1 MRYYAVKIVNPV
13 NKKVLRTF
21 TSFKNNANDPG
32 APDVELDVP
41 VTYYAIPSGNMG
53 GQFVRI
59 WGISLADIGQ
69 ASNFN
74 GMTIEIYGGMQ
85 KGLPLANPKQSGLLA
100 TGIIQQAFGNWLGLD
115 MTLDFVFTAGNAGP
129 NSPSNLTVQWKAG
142 TPLSSV
148 IDNTLR
154 AAFPTYSRSINISP
168 KLVLNHDEPGFYGTL
183 VQFANYLNE
192 ISKSILGGTY
202 RGVDVL
208 LRENQFIVN
217 DGTTKTTPKV
227 IAFTDLVGQITWRSS
242 ATVSITCVM
251 RADIQV
257 GDYVKLPPG
266 LATTTAQSYSQYR
279 SKSAFQGVFQINS
292 SRHVG
297 RLRNPN
303 GNAWVT
309 VYEASGPVPQD
320 G

>member
-1 MRYYAVKIVNPV
+1 MRYYSIKIVNPV
-13 NKKVLRTF
+13 SKKVLRTY
-21 TSFKNNANDPG
+21 TSFVDNANDPG
-32 APDVELDVP
+32 ALDVEFDVP

-53 GQFVRI
+53 GQYVRV
-59 WGISLADIGQ
+59 WGVSLADISQ
-69 ASNFN
+69 ASDFN
-74 GMTIEIYGGMQ
+74 GMNIEIYGGMQ
-85 KGLPLANPKQSGLLA
+85 KGLPLAKPQQAGLLA
-100 TGIIQQAFGNWLGLD
+100 TGIIQQAFGNWIGLD
-115 MTLDFVFTAGNAGP
+115 MTLDLVFTAGNA
-129 NSPSNLTVQWKAG
+129 SPDSQSNLTVQWKAG
-142 TPLSSV
+142 TPLSSA

-154 AAFPTYSRSINISP
+154 AAFPTFSRSINISP

-183 VQFANYLNE
+183 VQFANYVNAV
-192 ISKSILGGTY
+192 SQSILGGTY
-202 RGVDVL
+202 RGVNVL
-208 LRENQFIVN
+208 IRESQFIVN
-217 DGTTKTTPKV
+217 DGTTKTTPRV
-227 IAFTDLVGQITWRSS
+227 IDFTDLVGQITWRSS

-292 SRHVG
+292 VRHVG

-309 VYEASGPVPQD
+309 VFEASGPEPSD